1 MSYPS
6 GVQNTGRIVMSYP
19 SGVQNTGRIVMSYLS
34 GVQNTGRIVMSY
46 PSGVQNT
53 GRIVMSYPS
62 GVQNTKVFL
71 GLRMVGGSL
80 LLFIKTSLI
89 HYVSEKRHKGDERP
103 ERRVARTR
111 PEIRMSEAERS
122 DASFSDF
129 SVRGSSFSLA
139 SVALTFFCLLF
150 LCQDKKRRWGSVGVR
165 PPPMTDGGLFR
176 STSKSEAK
184 KEPRWGRGSR

>member
-111 PEIRMSEAERS
+111 PEIRVSEAERS

-129 SVRGSSFSLA
+129 IPCPVTFEVSGKLPCPGRG
-139 SVALTFFCLLF
+139 LF
-150 LCQDKKRRWGSVGVR
+150 LCQDKKRRWGPVGAS
-165 PPPMTDGGLFR
+165 PHPMADEGQGPDDPNKCPIDTTQKPHSF
-176 STSKSEAK
+176 
-184 KEPRWGRGSR
+184 P